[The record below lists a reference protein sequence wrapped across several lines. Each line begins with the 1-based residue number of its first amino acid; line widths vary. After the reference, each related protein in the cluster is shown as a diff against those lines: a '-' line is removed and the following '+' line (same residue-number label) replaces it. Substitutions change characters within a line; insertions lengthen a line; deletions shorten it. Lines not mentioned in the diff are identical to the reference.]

1 MTLVMPFCG
10 FLLRT
15 KGPWMFFFHIRE
27 AKFRASYIQISLE
40 YVRTATIG
48 IFSLNKGWIE

>member
-15 KGPWMFFFHIRE
+15 KGPWMFLFHIRE
-27 AKFRASYIQISLE
+27 AKFRAFYVQISLE
-40 YVRTATIG
+40 YVRTANLLG
-48 IFSLNKGWIE
+48 FFR